1 MKLEDHESQISQK
14 LLNLN
19 KLEQT
24 IDSKLIEMRRYNQ
37 EVLNKINNFS
47 YSQDALKNDVE
58 SQIELMKSQKF
69 QESALKKIVLDVI
82 APRDKIERENI
93 KKYNKIFRSL
103 ESKISNLNTNQHVIK
118 KETEDNT
125 ELISKLESIIKNSVN
140 DQFEEMKKINQT
152 QGKSPS
158 FDSKFESK
166 IKEIEERLNEKSLQT
181 VSLFDSAK
189 EEIQHTK

>member
-47 YSQDALKNDVE
+47 YSQDALKNVVE

-140 DQFEEMKKINQT
+140 DQFEEMKKINLT